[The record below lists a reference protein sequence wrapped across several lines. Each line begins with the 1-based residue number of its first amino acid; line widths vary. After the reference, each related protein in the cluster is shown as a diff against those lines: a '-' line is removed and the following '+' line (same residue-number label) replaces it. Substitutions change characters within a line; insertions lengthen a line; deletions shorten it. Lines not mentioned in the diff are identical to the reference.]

1 MRSRWLRALSSSP
14 QPKNRAKSSAKNQDE
29 ESQLN
34 PGEMKMRSRRI
45 FFALV
50 MGLLLAPLLLL
61 SAQPAS
67 AQRPYGGRGMYAA
80 RQFRQQRVQAARAG
94 HAQQGHPQGSGA
106 HPNANPGGN
115 HGGNANHPNG
125 APGGAAGANQGG
137 QHPNG
142 NNFRPP
148 ANAGGAGANGAA
160 NGAANGHPGVNGQGE
175 AKLPGPWAQ
184 RLGQMSPQ
192 EQEHFLQNNE
202 RFRSLP
208 PERQQQIRQNL
219 QRYNSLSPTERGA
232 LKDRAAT
239 WQRMSPEQRQYV
251 QRTLLPKWQQM
262 SPDRKQVVTGRL
274 HTLQQ
279 MGPADRQAALN
290 DPRFMQGLSPDEQSV
305 LRGLDSVRNPSN
317 P

>member
-1 MRSRWLRALSSSP
+1 MRC
-14 QPKNRAKSSAKNQDE
+14 
-29 ESQLN
+29 
-34 PGEMKMRSRRI
+34 RRT
-45 FFALV
+45 FFALAT
-50 MGLLLAPLLLL
+50 GLFLALLTLT

-67 AQRPYGGRGMYAA
+67 AQRPYGGRGMYAP
-80 RQFRQQRVQAARAG
+80 RQFRQQRVQAARPPRG
-94 HAQQGHPQGSGA
+94 QNHPQGAA
-106 HPNANPGGN
+106 HPNGNQGGKKAGNQGGYANR
-115 HGGNANHPNG
+115 PNG
-125 APGGAAGANQGG
+125 GGAAGANQGG
-137 QHPNG
+137 QHSNG
-142 NNFRPP
+142 NNCRPP
-148 ANAGGAGANGAA
+148 ANGNGARQGTNAAA
-160 NGAANGHPGVNGQGE
+160 NGRAGGNGQGE
-175 AKLPGPWAQ
+175 AKLPGPWVQ

-219 QRYNSLSPTERGA
+219 QKYNNLSPTERGA

-279 MGPADRQAALN
+279 MSPADRQSALN
-290 DPRFMQGLSPDEQSV
+290 DPQFMRGLSPDEQSV
-305 LRGLDSVRNPSN
+305 LRGLDSVRNPSG